1 MIVDFHVHS
10 TASDGTF
17 SPQELADRARG
28 FAAVA
33 LTDHD
38 NCDGVEEFLRR
49 QECRLP
55 ALNRQAGLQKSG
67 RRHSCRRI
75 AGIELSIEP
84 GEGFDKF
91 HLLGL
96 GIDPDDAGLR
106 AFLKRILDGRNDR
119 NARIVENF
127 RRLGIEMVDCAAYA
141 HGEVLARPH
150 FARWLVDNGYS
161 SDMKA
166 AFEKYLLPDSPRETR
181 CYEERWHPPQEEA
194 FRAIHEAGG
203 LCVMAHP
210 KYWRTD
216 WKTTGCDFAAAE
228 RELAA
233 LKERGLDGV
242 EALYQANTNEENV
255 AFARIA
261 TKLGYLKT
269 AGSDFHGSNKPAIPL
284 GMEVSESFIMPL
296 LERLGGRRT

>member
-1 MIVDFHVHS
+1 MTVDFHVHS
-10 TASDGTF
+10 TASDGTCTP
-17 SPQELADRARG
+17 SELAEKAKG
-28 FAAVA
+28 FAAIA

-38 NCDGVEEFLRR
+38 NCDGLD
-49 QECRLP
+49 
-55 ALNRQAGLQKSG
+55 GWDG
-67 RRHSCRRI
+67 I

-84 GEGFDKF
+84 GKGFDKF

-96 GIDPDDAGLR
+96 GIDSKDEGLR
-106 AFLKRILDGRNDR
+106 TFLTRILDGRNDR
-119 NARIVENF
+119 NDRILANF
-127 RRLGIEMVDCAAYA
+127 RRLGIEMADVETYA

-161 SDMKA
+161 SDMKE
-166 AFEKYLLPDSPRETR
+166 AFAKYLLPDSPVATR
-181 CYEERWHPPQEEA
+181 CYEERWHPSQEDA
-194 FRAIHEAGG
+194 FRVIHDAGG
-203 LCVMAHP
+203 ICVMAHP
-210 KYWRTD
+210 KYWRTG

-255 AFARIA
+255 AFTRIA

-269 AGSDFHGSNKPAIPL
+269 AGSDFHGANKPTIPL
-284 GMEVSESFIMPL
+284 GMEVSEEFIAPV
-296 LERLGGRRT
+296 LERLDMV